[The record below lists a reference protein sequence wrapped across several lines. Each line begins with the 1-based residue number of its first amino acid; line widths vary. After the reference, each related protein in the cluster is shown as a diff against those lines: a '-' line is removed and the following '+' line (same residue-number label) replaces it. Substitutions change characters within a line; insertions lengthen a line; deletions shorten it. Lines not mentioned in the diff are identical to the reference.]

1 MAYRII
7 RNITASLAIE
17 QRMPIIILHKTYVIT
32 SYKSTAE
39 RRRDTRLYVRRNAH
53 HPSSLRSGGWHLVWH
68 SGRETKVVNFND
80 NLNEDSKNIYSIY
93 YSTVARRVIEKMVT
107 LPLDSSTDGFYVGL

>member
-1 MAYRII
+1 M
-7 RNITASLAIE
+7 
-17 QRMPIIILHKTYVIT
+17 
-32 SYKSTAE
+32 
-39 RRRDTRLYVRRNAH
+39 
-53 HPSSLRSGGWHLVWH
+53 WH

-107 LPLDSSTDGFYVGL
+107 LPLGSSTDSFYVGL